1 VGIKVFK
8 FSQFQRS
15 CAIGKEGWHYG
26 SCERGYLF
34 MGRGGGRGGSR
45 VFFIPLFPKGLF
57 ISQGLEYL
65 LMFCM

>member
-34 MGRGGGRGGSR
+34 MGRGAGGGRGGGVR
-45 VFFIPLFPKGLF
+45 GFFLFPFSQRGYLF
-57 ISQGLEYL
+57 HKV
-65 LMFCM
+65 